1 MFKHILLP
9 TDGSTLSQVAIQ
21 KGVQLAKSLKAKIT
35 GISVMPEHKYYLYET
50 NINVQEKE
58 ETARQR
64 KLQAGR
70 NLAVIEKAA
79 KDVGVPCETLCEV
92 GDYPYETIIMAAE
105 KRGCDLIMMASHG
118 RRGLK
123 GLLLGSETQ
132 KVLTHSRIP
141 VLVHR

>member
-9 TDGSTLSQVAIQ
+9 TDGSNLSQVAIQ
-21 KGVQLAKSLKAKIT
+21 KGVQLAKSVQAKIT
-35 GISVMPEHKYYLYET
+35 GISVVPEQKYILYQT
-50 NINVQEKE
+50 DIIVQKKE
-58 ETARQR
+58 ETVKHH
-64 KLQAGR
+64 KLQASR

-79 KDVGVPCETLCEV
+79 KVAGVPCETLCEI
-92 GDYPYETIIMAAE
+92 GDHPYEAIIKVAE